1 MSTSAGRLRVIHPG
15 DGDGGEWAQP
25 LPHNI
30 EAEQCVLGAAMLSPT
45 ALAAIRPLL
54 EPGVFHRPAHARIW
68 ETITALA
75 DQGAPTDP
83 LAVGAALGRDLA
95 AVGGAP
101 YLHTLI
107 AMVPTA
113 VNAPYYAHLLR
124 GLAYARQV
132 IAAGTRL
139 VQLGH
144 DTTTAHTEAAQLRAA
159 VTAELATLTA
169 VDEQGWSEPTPLS
182 AVREAAAFPVWA
194 LPSWLGEYAGAVAE
208 VTQTPPD
215 LAGCLALAVL
225 AVAAAGRVWVQAP
238 AWREPTNL
246 YVVVVL
252 PPGNRK
258 SEVYALMTAPVRIA
272 ENHLA
277 EAARPLIVEAEL
289 TRKIAEAEADKT
301 ARIAANADPDRQTE
315 ALAEASSA
323 AMALDGLTVPAEP
336 KLFTANA
343 TVERLTSLL
352 AEQGGR
358 FAVLAPEG
366 KIFSI
371 LAGRYS
377 GSPDLEVFLSGHA
390 GEEMRIDRMGRPSE
404 RIESTTL
411 TLGVC
416 VQPGVLARLGD
427 TPEFREQGLLG
438 RLLYALPT
446 SLLGYRKENPDPIP
460 AQAAQ
465 RYATNLTALLLSLHD
480 LTEPVTLHFDAEAA
494 EAITRLLADT
504 EVRFRPGGDLHHMT
518 DWGGKL
524 VGATIRI
531 AALLHLAKHLRDGW
545 QRPIDLDTFAAACEI
560 GEYFTSHAQTAYDHI
575 GADPAV
581 ADARALLDWA
591 GRTGTTRFTAREV
604 LPAMRSRFAKVA
616 DLDPALRVLEAH
628 GWIRRL
634 PTAPQTGRG
643 RPASPAYEV
652 HPSATA

>member
-1 MSTSAGRLRVIHPG
+1 MSTSPGKLRVIHPG
-15 DGDGGEWAQP
+15 DGDEWARE

-45 ALAAIRPLL
+45 ALAEIRPLL
-54 EPGVFHRPAHARIW
+54 EASAFHRPAHARIW

-75 DQGAPTDP
+75 DRGAPADP
-83 LAVGAALGRDLA
+83 LAVGAALGRDVS

-107 AMVPTA
+107 STVPTA
-113 VNAPYYAHLLR
+113 VNAAYYAHLLR

-139 VQLGH
+139 IQLGH
-144 DTTTAHTEAAQLRAA
+144 DSTADDAPQLRATVAAELAA
-159 VTAELATLTA
+159 VTAADTS
-169 VDEQGWSEPTPLS
+169 GWPEPTPLS
-182 AVREAAAFPVWA
+182 AVREPAAFPVWA
-194 LPSWLGEYAGAVAE
+194 LPSWLGEYARAVAE

-225 AVAAAGRVWVQAP
+225 AVTAAGRVWVQAP
-238 AWREPTNL
+238 NWREPTNL

-258 SEVYALMTAPVRIA
+258 SEVFAAMTAPIRAA
-272 ENHLA
+272 ENRLA

-289 TRKIAEAEADKT
+289 ARKVAEAEADKT
-301 ARIAANADPDRQTE
+301 ARIAANADSDRHAE

-323 AMALDGLTVPAEP
+323 AMALESLTVPAEP

-377 GSPDLEVFLSGHA
+377 GAPDLEVFLSGHA

-404 RIESTTL
+404 RIEAATL

-438 RLLYALPT
+438 RLLYALPV
-446 SLLGYRKENPDPIP
+446 SLLGYRKENPAPIP
-460 AQAAQ
+460 THVAQ
-465 RYATNLTALLLSLHD
+465 RYVTDLTALLLSLHD
-480 LTEPVTLHFDAEAA
+480 LNEPVTLHFDAEAA
-494 EAITRLLADT
+494 QAITRLLADT

-545 QRPIDLDTFAAACEI
+545 SRPIDLATFAAACEI

-581 ADARALLDWA
+581 A
-591 GRTGTTRFTAREV
+591 
-604 LPAMRSRFAKVA
+604 
-616 DLDPALRVLEAH
+616 
-628 GWIRRL
+628 
-634 PTAPQTGRG
+634 
-643 RPASPAYEV
+643 
-652 HPSATA
+652 